1 MHGLSMDGAD
11 IRQEA
16 HWPSERL
23 MPLVYDELRRLAVSR
38 MRKEPQGHTLQATA
52 LVHEAWLRLA
62 GSGERL
68 WESRAHF
75 FGAASQAMRHIL
87 VHHARR
93 KAALKR
99 QAGAE
104 GGDGEREPEEY
115 VLMVHDSLARLEKD
129 DPDAAKIVLLKFF
142 SGLGSRE
149 IARMTGSS
157 VRSVER
163 RWALAKAKLYQMIR
177 REDHRDDEGIP

>member
-1 MHGLSMDGAD
+1 MHGLSEGAEV
-11 IRQEA
+11 RHGA
-16 HWPSERL
+16 LWPSERL
-23 MPLVYDELRRLAVSR
+23 MPLVYDELRRLAASR
-38 MRKEPQGHTLQATA
+38 MRKEPGGHTLQATA

-62 GSGERL
+62 GNGEHL

-75 FGAASQAMRHIL
+75 FGAASLAMRHIL

-99 QAGAE
+99 QAGTEANPDSE
-104 GGDGEREPEEY
+104 PEPEEY
-115 VLMVHDSLARLEKD
+115 VLLVHDSLARLEKD

-163 RWALAKAKLYQMIR
+163 RWTLAKAKLYKMI
-177 REDHRDDEGIP
+177 HRDDEGAS